1 MERLKVRRARKHEK
15 DRPDL
20 DLGGCRLDGT
30 IPFHLWWG
38 NGGICTGH
46 LIYRRWLDVHKAGHV
61 HAKKKTVSKGVGRV
75 NPTHKKLMKLQG
87 EAANGRV
94 EAAMSMENKLLGRSC
109 ESIKLS
115 GSWYTLPISRT
126 NARDGSIGSRKP
138 WPRCSCNRN

>member
-1 MERLKVRRARKHEK
+1 MERLKVRRPANTRKIDLIWIWVDVDWTGRFHFTCGGGTGVSA
-15 DRPDL
+15 PDTL
-20 DLGGCRLDGT
+20 STDGGWMFT
-30 IPFHLWWG
+30 KPAM
-38 NGGICTGH
+38 CT
-46 LIYRRWLDVHKAGHV
+46 R
-61 HAKKKTVSKGVGRV
+61 KKKTVSKGVGRV

-94 EAAMSMENKLLGRSC
+94 EAAMSTENKLLGRSC